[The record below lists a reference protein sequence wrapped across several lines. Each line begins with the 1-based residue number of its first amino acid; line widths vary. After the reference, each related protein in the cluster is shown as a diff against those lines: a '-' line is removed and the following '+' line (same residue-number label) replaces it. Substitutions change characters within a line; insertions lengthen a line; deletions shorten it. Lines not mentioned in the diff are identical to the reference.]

1 MNNDVASTSTRSY
14 YTFPFPDEH
23 GKLPEA
29 PANPTDRTIRVQV
42 AVATCHG
49 WHHTCDLRDGPAS
62 DLIRARDITS
72 PGNNAV
78 AGDGRPPLAW
88 IRTEKTLP
96 SFRFG
101 WSTTNSGQARTP

>member
-1 MNNDVASTSTRSY
+1 MNNDVASTSTTSY

-49 WHHTCDLRDGPAS
+49 WHHTCDLRDGAAS
-62 DLIRARDITS
+62 DLIRVRDITS
-72 PGNNAV
+72 PGNSV
-78 AGDGRPPLAW
+78 AGTAGFLDLAR
-88 IRTEKTLP
+88 IRTEKNLP